1 MTEKEKL
8 ALGVLYDP
16 YHCEELFKEREIC
29 KTLCQ
34 KYNQLPYGD
43 YEGRKEILRRIIGKF
58 AGDFII
64 EPPFICDYGYNI
76 SVGKNFYANHN
87 LVILDATK
95 VEIGDN
101 VFIAPDCG
109 IYAAGHPL
117 DVEDRNAGLEY
128 AFPVKIGNNVWIGG
142 HVCIMPGV
150 TIGDNTVIAGGSVVV
165 EGYSFGR
172 PRRRKSLAA
181 SFAKLRPR
189 IKINTAASDTALDG
203 RRRGLL

>member
-101 VFIAPDCG
+101 VFIAPNCG
-109 IYAAGHPL
+109 FYTAGPPL
-117 DVEDRNAGLEY
+117 DAPTRNAGLEY
-128 AFPVKIGNNVWIGG
+128 ARPITVGSDVWFGGNV
-142 HVCIMPGV
+142 VVLPGV
-150 TIGDNTVIAGGSVVV
+150 TIGSGSVIGAGSVVTRDV
-165 EGYSFGR
+165 PPGV
-172 PRRRKSLAA
+172 LAA
-181 SFAKLRPR
+181 GNPCRV
-189 IKINTAASDTALDG
+189 I
-203 RRRGLL
+203 RRLVPEEG

>member
-117 DVEDRNAGLEY
+117 DAEDRNTGLEY

-150 TIGDNTVIAGGSVVV
+150 TIGDNAVIAGGSVVV
-165 EGYSFGR
+165 KDIPSGTLAGGNPCRVIRKITAEDKNKY
-172 PRRRKSLAA
+172 RRL
-181 SFAKLRPR
+181 
-189 IKINTAASDTALDG
+189 
-203 RRRGLL
+203 